1 MMESLLQSVRL
12 ENIIHLNLLMI
23 TKNEVMA
30 SGLEEI

>member
-12 ENIIHLNLLMI
+12 KNFNHLNLIMI
-23 TKNEVMA
+23 TKDEVMA